1 MEMEKK
7 EIKKVQV
14 EVILDILELKNHN
27 LKTQNLS
34 MQQDLMVQNNIFYTL
49 LDSLIS
55 HFMDKYKISYK
66 DLQEGIRKRED

>member
-1 MEMEKK
+1 M
-7 EIKKVQV
+7 

-27 LKTQNLS
+27 LKTQTLS

>member
-1 MEMEKK
+1 MEMDEK
-7 EIKKVQV
+7 KKVQV

-27 LKTQNLS
+27 LKTQTLS